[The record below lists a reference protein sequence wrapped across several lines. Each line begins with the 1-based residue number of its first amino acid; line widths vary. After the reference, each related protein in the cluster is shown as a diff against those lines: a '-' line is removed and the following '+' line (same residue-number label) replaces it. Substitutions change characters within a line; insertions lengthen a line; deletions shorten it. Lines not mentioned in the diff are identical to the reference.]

1 MQWINWIN
9 MLSWWQWAL
18 LGAVPPALIA
28 LYFLKLRRQ
37 PLEVPSTFLW
47 KRSIED
53 LSVNSLW
60 QRLRR
65 NLLLLLQLLVVAA
78 LMMAV
83 LRPSW
88 QSNRLIGGRYIFL
101 VDTSASMS
109 ATDVAPNRLDE
120 AKRRVGE
127 LLDEMAGGDKAML
140 ISFSDHARVE
150 QSYTD
155 NVQDLRRALAA
166 IRQTNHS
173 TSLDEALRLAAGLA
187 NPGRSATQMSD
198 TQVAEPL
205 PAKLYIFSD
214 GRFPD
219 VRGFSLGNLEPFFVP
234 IGNAESA
241 NVGIVGFSTQRNE
254 DKPDQLQAFARL
266 ENHGPTEASVSLELR
281 LDGNLIDAR
290 QVKIPADGS
299 DSEVFAAGQVESG
312 VLRLSLSPADFLAQD
327 DEAWAVVNPPRRT
340 KVLLIT
346 PGNAPLSRALK
357 VPAAQQWSDFSEAKP
372 AILDTQEYRQEAASG
387 SLDLVIYDRCAPKTE
402 MPQANTLFIG
412 SLPPVAGWGAGDAV
426 VQPQIIDTDRA
437 HPIMQSIELGDVDI
451 MEARPLKPP
460 PGSVRLIE
468 SNKGPLMAVAAR
480 EGFEDAVLGFD
491 LISVEQGAAV
501 SNTTWPIK
509 LSFPVFLSNVLQYFG
524 GNREAA
530 VGANSRPG
538 QSVVLRTDAAGP
550 LVVLTPSHERIEVPR
565 DRQGTYNFTQTDELG
580 VYEAQSGGKAIQRFV
595 VNLFDSRESEIRARA
610 EEKVKIGHVEVAGQ
624 SHWEPARRELWRFL
638 LLVALGVLLFEWY
651 IYNRRVYL

>member
-1 MQWINWIN
+1 

-65 NLLLLLQLLVVAA
+65 NLLLLLQLLVVAG
-78 LMMAV
+78 LMAAV

-101 VDTSASMS
+101 VDASASMS
-109 ATDVAPNRLDE
+109 ATDVAPNRLEE

-127 LLDEMAGGDKAML
+127 LLDEMASGDKAML
-140 ISFSDHARVE
+140 ISFSDRARVE
-150 QSYTD
+150 QSYTG

-166 IRQTNHS
+166 IRQTNHT
-173 TSLDEALRLAAGLA
+173 TSLDEALRLASGLA
-187 NPGRSATQMSD
+187 NPGRSATEMSD
-198 TQVAEPL
+198 NQVAEPL

-219 VRGFSLGNLEPFFVP
+219 VRGFSLGNLDPFFVP
-234 IGNAESA
+234 IGDAEAA

-266 ENHGPTEASVSLELR
+266 ENHSSTEANVSLELR

-290 QVKIPADGS
+290 QVKIPADGA
-299 DSEVFAAGQVESG
+299 DSEVFAAGAVESG
-312 VLRLSLSPADFLAQD
+312 VLRLVLAPADFLAQD
-327 DEAWAVVNPPRRT
+327 NEAWAVVNPPRRT
-340 KVLLIT
+340 KVLLVT
-346 PGNAPLSRALK
+346 PGNPPLSRALR
-357 VPAAQQWSDFSEAKP
+357 VPAAQQWSDVSEEKP
-372 AILDTQEYRQEAASG
+372 AALDTPEYLKQAASG
-387 SLDLVIYDRCAPKTE
+387 AVDLVIYDRCRPKE

-412 SLPPVAGWGAGDAV
+412 SLPPVPGWGEGDAV

-437 HPIMQSIELGDVDI
+437 HPIMQSLELGDVDI

-460 PGSVRLIE
+460 AGSARLIE
-468 SNKGPLMAVAAR
+468 SNKGPLMAIAAR
-480 EGFEDAVLGFD
+480 EGFEDAVLGFE

-530 VGANSRPG
+530 GSANYRPG
-538 QSVVLRTDAAGP
+538 QSAILRTDTTGP
-550 LVVLTPSHERIEVPR
+550 LVVSTPSHEHIEVPR
-565 DRQGTYNFTQTDELG
+565 DRQNTYNFTRTDELG
-580 VYEAQSGGKAIQRFV
+580 VYDVQSGGKTIQRFA
-595 VNLFDSRESEIRARA
+595 VNLFDSNESDIRARA
-610 EEKVKIGHVEVAGQ
+610 EEAVKIGHVEVAGQ
-624 SHWEPARRELWRFL
+624 SHWEGGRRELWRFL
-638 LLVALGVLLFEWY
+638 LLAALGVLLFEWY